1 MFYEIDVGKY
11 GHKYIKKGREKCQVV
26 IINAFH
32 SHQNLSSLSNFNQQE
47 EAHWGTSVF
56 DYIFSKK
63 KKKPKKN
70 SKQKKEESTGNGMG
84 RLSPTSRKS
93 RLLQAKIIFC

>member
-11 GHKYIKKGREKCQVV
+11 GDKYIKKGREKCQVV

-56 DYIFSKK
+56 DYIFSA
-63 KKKPKKN
+63 
-70 SKQKKEESTGNGMG
+70 EEEQ
-84 RLSPTSRKS
+84 
-93 RLLQAKIIFC
+93 QAKERRKHR

>member
-11 GHKYIKKGREKCQVV
+11 GDKYIKKGREKCQVV

-47 EAHWGTSVF
+47 EAHWGTGVF
-56 DYIFSKK
+56 DYIFSA
-63 KKKPKKN
+63 
-70 SKQKKEESTGNGMG
+70 KEEQ
-84 RLSPTSRKS
+84 
-93 RLLQAKIIFC
+93 QAKERRKHR

>member
-11 GHKYIKKGREKCQVV
+11 GDKYIKKGREKCQVV

-32 SHQNLSSLSNFNQQE
+32 SHQNLSSLSNFNQQVE
-47 EAHWGTSVF
+47 VHWGASDF
-56 DYIFSKK
+56 DYIFSAEED
-63 KKKPKKN
+63 

-84 RLSPTSRKS
+84 RLSPTSQKS
-93 RLLQAKIIFC
+93 RPLQAKIIFC